1 MTNAPL
7 SGHRPRGS
15 VEWKAACGT
24 EPRSTSSQATHRVCR
39 PRGARSNMT
48 GLAAPAPTST
58 GLAAPAPTS
67 TSLPA
72 PAPTVRR
79 SYSRI
84 RLGQEHSRARK
95 RAALEEL
102 ERPVRPL
109 QREGRRR
116 GADRDPRRLGEQLLA
131 VGARVGG
138 DAPDRALVE
147 EVAFVLEGGH
157 GSHVDPRE
165 RQRPAPREVPER
177 LRHEVADR
185 SEDDGPVRLHRHRVA
200 KVAGPRRPEPT
211 GELTVGRLAR
221 AHEHLAPSRARHLER
236 DVGGRAEAVDAE
248 PAAGRRLAPLERP
261 VPDDARAEE
270 RRGVGIAEGRRDPIG
285 ERRGRDRVVREA
297 AVGVVASELG
307 ALAEVLAA
315 RRAVRAGAA
324 RAAQPREAHARA
336 RLEARRPG
344 ARALDPADDLVA
356 GNDRRPDERQVALD
370 EVEVGATDAARADPD
385 EDFVRAR
392 LGDRALLEAEGLVLD
407 RGLGGE
413 HEHPHTGGAPMWAPH
428 PPSAL
433 IPSPRGPATSA
444 RARGAARPPSGP

>member
-1 MTNAPL
+1 MKNAPL
-7 SGHRPRGS
+7 SGQLPTARRVLAGRS
-15 VEWKAACGT
+15 RAAPTATPPT
-24 EPRSTSSQATHRVCR
+24 ERS
-39 PRGARSNMT
+39 

-58 GLAAPAPTS
+58 GLA
-67 TSLPA
+67 A

-138 DAPDRALVE
+138 DAPDRALIE
-147 EVAFVLEGGH
+147 EVALVLQGGH

-177 LRHEVADR
+177 LRPEVTDR
-185 SEDDGPVRLHRHRVA
+185 REDDGPVRLHRHRVA
-200 KVAGPRRPEPT
+200 KVAGPRRPEAA

-221 AHEHLAPSRARHLER
+221 AHEHLAPSRACHLER

-248 PAAGRRLAPLERP
+248 PAAGRRLAPLECP

-270 RRGVGIAEGRRDPIG
+270 RRGVGVAEGRRDRIG

-356 GNDRRPDERQVALD
+356 GNDRRPDERQVALA
-370 EVEVGATDAARADPD
+370 EAEAGTTDAARADPG
-385 EDFVRAR
+385 EDFLRPR
-392 LGDRALLEAEGLVLD
+392 LGDPAPLEAG
-407 RGLGGE
+407 
-413 HEHPHTGGAPMWAPH
+413 
-428 PPSAL
+428 
-433 IPSPRGPATSA
+433 
-444 RARGAARPPSGP
+444 

>member
-24 EPRSTSSQATHRVCR
+24 EPRSTSSQATHRVRR

-48 GLAAPAPTST
+48 GLA
-58 GLAAPAPTS
+58 
-67 TSLPA
+67 A

-177 LRHEVADR
+177 LRHEVTDR

-221 AHEHLAPSRARHLER
+221 AHEHLARTRATWSVTWA
-236 DVGGRAEAVDAE
+236 DE
-248 PAAGRRLAPLERP
+248 PKP
-261 VPDDARAEE
+261 
-270 RRGVGIAEGRRDPIG
+270 
-285 ERRGRDRVVREA
+285 
-297 AVGVVASELG
+297 
-307 ALAEVLAA
+307 
-315 RRAVRAGAA
+315 
-324 RAAQPREAHARA
+324 
-336 RLEARRPG
+336 
-344 ARALDPADDLVA
+344 
-356 GNDRRPDERQVALD
+356 
-370 EVEVGATDAARADPD
+370 
-385 EDFVRAR
+385 
-392 LGDRALLEAEGLVLD
+392 
-407 RGLGGE
+407 
-413 HEHPHTGGAPMWAPH
+413 
-428 PPSAL
+428 
-433 IPSPRGPATSA
+433 
-444 RARGAARPPSGP
+444 